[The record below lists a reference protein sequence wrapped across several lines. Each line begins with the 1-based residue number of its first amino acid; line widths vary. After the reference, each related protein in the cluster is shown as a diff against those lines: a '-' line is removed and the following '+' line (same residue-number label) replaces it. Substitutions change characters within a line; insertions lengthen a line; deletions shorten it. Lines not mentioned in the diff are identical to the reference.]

1 MNMETIAAIVR
12 LVAPILAGAATYVGI
27 TINAEE
33 IYILLAGVLT
43 IAAFA
48 WAWWK
53 NNNVTEAAQQ
63 AQQMLDILKAE
74 HEDRRDEDDEEAQ
87 G

>member
-1 MNMETIAAIVR
+1 MNMQAIAAIVR
-12 LVAPILAGAATYVGI
+12 LVAPLLAGAATYVGI

-33 IYILLAGVLT
+33 IYILLAGGIT
-43 IAAFA
+43 IAAFV

-53 NNNVTEAAQQ
+53 NNNVTKAAQE

-74 HEDRRDEDDEEAQ
+74 HEDRSDEDDEEAR